1 MKKWVRNFIAAG
13 LCLASLTGFAGCG
26 GEQQNAKDGQKA
38 AQVEQSAGY
47 PVSWTETLDGQ
58 KVRQSVEKTPKHAIS
73 MSQATTEMMLAL
85 GLEDKMAGT
94 AMKEEDIYPPLQASY
109 DKVKVLSEKW
119 PSYETFMAEDPDFA
133 TGWEVPFTKR
143 GIPAERITAKNV
155 PIYVPS
161 SMQKLDAD
169 LDTVFAD
176 MEKLGEIFDVK
187 DKADAWVSEQKKLLA
202 SVQGKIE
209 KMPKKKV
216 FIYDS
221 SDGKPFTAFK
231 GYTTNI
237 LKLIGAENVMENAG
251 VDKTWAAVSWE
262 NVVAADPEYI
272 IIADYSNG
280 IRNDDDFQKK
290 VATIKENPQLANIT
304 AVKENRFV
312 KVKLSEITPGVRT
325 VDALVRIAEEIHGVS
340 VK

>member
-1 MKKWVRNFIAAG
+1 MKTWLKKSIVAG
-13 LCLASLTGFAGCG
+13 LCLVSMAAFTGCG
-26 GEQQNAKDGQKA
+26 GEKQTATNDKP
-38 AQVEQSAGY
+38 AGY

-58 KVRQSVEKTPKHAIS
+58 EVKQSVEKAPAHAIS

-94 AMKEEDIYPPLQASY
+94 AMKEEEIYPPLQAAY
-109 DKVKVLSEKW
+109 DKVKVLSDKW
-119 PSYETFMAEDPDFA
+119 PSYETFMAENPDFA

-143 GIPAERITAKNV
+143 GIPAERITVKNV

-161 SMQKLDAD
+161 SMQKLDAN
-169 LDTVFAD
+169 LETVFED
-176 MEKLGEIFDVK
+176 MQKLGEIFGVK
-187 DKADAWVSEQKKLLA
+187 DKADAWVKSEQDKLA

-209 KMPKKKV
+209 KLPKKKIFV
-216 FIYDS
+216 YDA

-280 IRNDDDFQKK
+280 VRNDDDFQQK
-290 VATIKENPQLANIT
+290 VAAIKGNPQLANVT
-304 AVKENRFV
+304 AVKENHFV

-325 VDALVRIAEEIHGVS
+325 VDALVRMAEEIHGIS

>member
-1 MKKWVRNFIAAG
+1 MKTWLKKSIVAG
-13 LCLASLTGFAGCG
+13 LCLVSTAAFIGCG
-26 GEQQNAKDGQKA
+26 GERQA
-38 AQVEQSAGY
+38 ATNDKPAGY

-58 KVRQSVEKTPKHAIS
+58 EVKQSVEKAPAHAIS

-94 AMKEEDIYPPLQASY
+94 AMKEEEIYPPLQAAY
-109 DKVKVLSEKW
+109 DKVKVLSDKW
-119 PSYETFMAEDPDFA
+119 PSYETFMAENPDFA

-161 SMQKLDAD
+161 SMQKLDAN
-169 LDTVFAD
+169 LDTVFED
-176 MEKLGEIFDVK
+176 MRKLGEIFGVK
-187 DKADAWVSEQKKLLA
+187 DKADAWVKSEKDKLA

-209 KMPKKKV
+209 KLPKKKIFV
-216 FIYDS
+216 YDA

-280 IRNDDDFQKK
+280 VRNDDDFQQK
-290 VATIKENPQLANIT
+290 VAAIKGNPQLANVT
-304 AVKENRFV
+304 AVKENHFV

-325 VDALVRIAEEIHGVS
+325 VDALVRMAEEIHGIS

>member
-1 MKKWVRNFIAAG
+1 MEKWLKKSIIAG
-13 LCLASLTGFAGCG
+13 LCLVSLAGFTGCG
-26 GEQQNAKDGQKA
+26 SQQQAEKKD
-38 AQVEQSAGY
+38 AQQPAGF

-58 KVRQSVEKTPKHAIS
+58 EVKQSVDKAPARAIS
-73 MSQATTEMMLAL
+73 MSQATTEMLLAL

-94 AMKEEDIYPPLQASY
+94 AMKEEDIYPPLQAAY

-119 PSYETFMAEDPDFA
+119 PSYETFMAENPDFA

-176 MEKLGEIFDVK
+176 MEKLGEIFGVK
-187 DKADAWVSEQKKLLA
+187 DKADAWVKDQKDLLGK
-202 SVQGKIE
+202 VQGKIGNL
-209 KMPKKKV
+209 PKKKV
-216 FIYDS
+216 FVYDS

-251 VDKTWAAVSWE
+251 VDKTWAATSWE

-280 IRNDDDFQKK
+280 VRNDEDFQEK
-290 VATIKENPQLANIT
+290 VASIKANPQLANVK
-304 AVKENRFV
+304 AVKENHFV

-325 VDALVRIAEEIHGVS
+325 VEALKRLAEEIHGIS
-340 VK
+340 L